1 MISFSYF
8 YYLVRFYFY
17 FLVEEVNLKILINK
31 LNMDFRNFFKFG
43 EFNFWSD
50 VDFVFFLFLN
60 VLNIVEKL
68 GYV

>member
-1 MISFSYF
+1 
-8 YYLVRFYFY
+8 
-17 FLVEEVNLKILINK
+17 
-31 LNMDFRNFFKFG
+31 MDFRNFFKFG